1 MSRFLILDIGAGT
14 MDLLYYDDASGL
26 HYKAVARSPVLTLAE
41 RAARLPGNLLI
52 TGCEMGGGAFAQI
65 LRERARSAEVVMT
78 HSAAFTLHHDL
89 EKVES
94 WGIRVVDDEA
104 AALKDASQYSALT
117 LGDLQPDRLRQMVEA
132 LGVPF
137 AFDVVGVC
145 AQDHGTAP
153 RGVSHLDFRHNI
165 FRTQLDRTP
174 YPHALLYQDHEI
186 PETFNRLRSIAA
198 SARQLP
204 GAEVY
209 VMDSGMAAILGAS
222 LDPQA
227 IRKSNIIVL
236 DVATSH
242 TVGAALEDG
251 AIAGMFEYHTQAIT
265 LERLEALL
273 RSLAEGRLE
282 HARILAEGGHGAY
295 IRKAL
300 GMDAVECIVATGP
313 KRHLL
318 AGSQLPMIWGAPL
331 GDNMMTGTAGVLE
344 AIRRHKGLKPLQ
356 VLS

>member
-14 MDLLYYDDASGL
+14 MDLLYYDDTSGL

-41 RAARLPGNLLI
+41 HAARLPGNLLI
-52 TGCEMGGGAFAQI
+52 TGCEMGGGAFAQV
-65 LRERARSAEVVMT
+65 LRQRAQNAEVIMT
-78 HSAAFTLHHDL
+78 RSAAFTLHHDL

-94 WGIRVVDDEA
+94 WGIRVVDDDA
-104 AALKDASQYSALT
+104 ADTLRDSSRYSDLVLA
-117 LGDLQPDRLRQMVEA
+117 DLQADRLRQMVEA

-137 AFDVVGVC
+137 GFDVVGVC

-165 FRTQLDRTP
+165 FRAQIDQTP

-186 PETFNRLRSIAA
+186 PETFNRLRSIAT

-204 GAEVY
+204 SAEIY
-209 VMDSGMAAILGAS
+209 LMDSGMAAILGAS
-222 LDPQA
+222 LDPHA
-227 IRKSNIIVL
+227 IRKSKIIVL

-242 TVGAALEDG
+242 TLCAALDAG
-251 AIAGMFEYHTQAIT
+251 AIAGMFEYHTQAI
-265 LERLEALL
+265 
-273 RSLAEGRLE
+273 S
-282 HARILAEGGHGAY
+282 RILAEGGHGAY
-295 IRKAL
+295 VRKAL

-318 AGSQLPMIWGAPL
+318 AGSHLPMVWGAPL
-331 GDNMMTGTAGVLE
+331 GDNMMTGTVGVLE
-344 AIRRHKGLKPLQ
+344 AIRRRKGLKPLQ
-356 VLS
+356 ELS